1 MINYY
6 CLTLN
11 CSEQFHNYL
20 NTDLVVQL
28 TTLYCMAK
36 QQHPVQINPCTLN
49 KICYTVTHIL
59 AQHLLN
65 IKGIEGDDLWC
76 GLRMGRPLLV
86 HYNND
91 TQIIEIQP
99 PPNITPPFTASPLAP
114 IPPPPPQYHRQFS
127 SPK

>member
-1 MINYY
+1 
-6 CLTLN
+6 
-11 CSEQFHNYL
+11 
-20 NTDLVVQL
+20 
-28 TTLYCMAK
+28 MAK

-99 PPNITPPFTASPLAP
+99 PPNITAFRTGKKTALLRKRRWWESH
-114 IPPPPPQYHRQFS
+114 IIT
-127 SPK
+127 